1 MSKAIGTIL
10 ILYTISKIFADG
22 VDAVE
27 EASVATFNTIETA
40 AKISELQ
47 LQNTVAK

>member
-22 VDAVE
+22 
-27 EASVATFNTIETA
+27 
-40 AKISELQ
+40 ISELQ